1 MGKDNKTPAFLK
13 KSPLGKVPVLETPQG
28 CLCEAAA
35 IARFVARM
43 RPDTNM
49 YGSTFFEAG
58 QVDQWIDFAKNELDL
73 PVGMWIYPILGFI
86 PTNAN
91 NTKQAQDDLKRA
103 LAVLNAHLLEHTF
116 LVGEGITLADVVVA
130 CSLLNAFKLVFDAA
144 FLAPFPAVVRWF
156 TTCVAQPEFLAVIGP
171 TSLLQ
176 SAAPAPAPAKAE
188 KGADKAAA
196 KAEKSTAKAEKGGKE
211 ETPKK
216 EGKKE
221 KKEKT
226 PQPEKKAEPT
236 PEEKAAKDRAKLI
249 AKVVKEGGKK
259 GVEIEGAADMGGLEF
274 FCTTIESPD
283 GDADLLQ
290 MAMTAM
296 NAPADPDQSEERKG
310 CSGRVG
316 KMIFSAGA
324 KQLAM
329 VAYVPDVT
337 AAKVPIAEWIGA
349 VAKEVKADII
359 VQPTKA
365 DSPDGGHVACAVVK
379 ADPDAGK
386 FPLKDKDTAMAAAF
400 AFLRSKDAFPED
412 NDDDDDE
419 VCFGDDAFDEWN

>member
-1 MGKDNKTPAFLK
+1 MTSSARSPCLMLTCWSTPSSSVSQMSALESDVNGHAARANPAPANPPRLHIACASRS
-13 KSPLGKVPVLETPQG
+13 SPC
-28 CLCEAAA
+28 CL
-35 IARFVARM
+35 
-43 RPDTNM
+43 P
-49 YGSTFFEAG
+49 
-58 QVDQWIDFAKNELDL
+58 
-73 PVGMWIYPILGFI
+73 
-86 PTNAN
+86 
-91 NTKQAQDDLKRA
+91 
-103 LAVLNAHLLEHTF
+103 
-116 LVGEGITLADVVVA
+116 GEGITLADVVVA

-283 GDADLLQ
+283 GA
-290 MAMTAM
+290 
-296 NAPADPDQSEERKG
+296 
-310 CSGRVG
+310 
-316 KMIFSAGA
+316 
-324 KQLAM
+324 
-329 VAYVPDVT
+329 
-337 AAKVPIAEWIGA
+337 
-349 VAKEVKADII
+349 
-359 VQPTKA
+359 
-365 DSPDGGHVACAVVK
+365 
-379 ADPDAGK
+379 
-386 FPLKDKDTAMAAAF
+386 
-400 AFLRSKDAFPED
+400 
-412 NDDDDDE
+412 
-419 VCFGDDAFDEWN
+419 